1 VRSLRAIGKLAH
13 ALPHALAG
21 WLTIRL
27 LFPRWPRQRREAAVQ
42 AWAQRMLHILGIPLH
57 VQGQPPAQGPVLLV
71 ANHLS
76 WLDILVMHAARHCRF
91 VSKADVR
98 HWPLIGTLATGSGTL
113 YIEREKRR
121 DAMRVVHHM
130 AESLQAG
137 DIVAVFPE
145 GTTGDGSAVLP
156 FHANLFQAAISAGA
170 PVQPVA
176 LRFIDRASG
185 RDSDG
190 PLYLGDDTL
199 VGSLWR
205 TLAGEPFAAQVR
217 FGQPQLAEGRDRR
230 AWAADLQA
238 EVERLRAVIPAQ
250 AATQGIRVAPRSGA
264 SEAAECPGSPPPRG

>member
-1 VRSLRAIGKLAH
+1 MRSLLTVWRILRVLVHAI
-13 ALPHALAG
+13 AG

-27 LFPRWPRQRREAAVQ
+27 QFPGWDQARRDATVQ
-42 AWAQRMLHILGIPLH
+42 AWAQHMLRILGIPLH
-57 VQGQPPAQGPVLLV
+57 VQGRPPAQGPVLLV

-98 HWPLIGTLATGSGTL
+98 HWPLVGTLATGGGTL

-130 AESLQAG
+130 AESLRSAEV
-137 DIVAVFPE
+137 VAVFPE
-145 GTTGDGSAVLP
+145 GTTGDGGALLP
-156 FHANLFQAAISAGA
+156 FHANLIQAAISADA

-176 LRFIDRASG
+176 LRYVDPRTG
-185 RDSDG
+185 RDSRG

-205 TLAGEPFAAQVR
+205 TLAGEPFVAHVR
-217 FGQPQLAEGRDRR
+217 FGEPQKANGRDRR
-230 AWAADLQA
+230 AWAEA
-238 EVERLRAVIPAQ
+238 LREAVDQ
-250 AATQGIRVAPRSGA
+250 LRQPREGGT
-264 SEAAECPGSPPPRG
+264 PGP